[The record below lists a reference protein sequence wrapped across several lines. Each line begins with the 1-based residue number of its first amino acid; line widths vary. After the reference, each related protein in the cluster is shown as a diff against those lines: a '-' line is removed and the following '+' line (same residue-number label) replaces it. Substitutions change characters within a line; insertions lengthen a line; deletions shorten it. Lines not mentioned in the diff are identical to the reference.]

1 MLRTDINSIYI
12 WERKQSYNHQSLT
25 LARRIARLQLA
36 RTKMLYGIGLRWTPP
51 RRSRHRDRHPTH
63 AVHTGNVR
71 HPCRF
76 GHRGKQI
83 QGRDKTLRF
92 VGKYLSFGRHLVIT

>member
-51 RRSRHRDRHPTH
+51 RRSRRRD
-63 AVHTGNVR
+63 R

-83 QGRDKTLRF
+83 QGRDKTLRL